1 MVYLYVILGI
11 AVVFL
16 IDFNHQRTMKREF
29 LEKIRRQWGKSVE
42 RQYSVEEL
50 EQIAYRF
57 HHDDN
62 ETFLDDITW
71 QDLDMDRL
79 FSRMNNTG
87 SSAGQ
92 EYLYY
97 LLRTPV
103 DNLEELKKRDA
114 FINSLLEDESGRE
127 KLQVALGQVSKCKK
141 GSLTGYMELLR
152 DISPGSN
159 IGHYCIIL
167 ALVFSLGIMLLVD
180 SALGMLALFVVLAYG
195 IIEYYRCK
203 ASIEPYFICIRC
215 VAAMSQC
222 CGNIGKMQLPYVDN
236 TKMAEYGR
244 LFRKEGRKLKFISS
258 GSDYNGSLLDTI
270 YDYIRMITHI
280 DIIMYNQIVN
290 SFQEKQASIERM
302 AEELGYMDAMI
313 AIASFRR
320 SLSSF
325 TRPMLK
331 NEKQNH
337 IKAEGIYHPFIENPV
352 KNSISVTDCVL
363 VTGSNASGKSTFLRT
378 MAINAILAQTIFT
391 CTATRYESS
400 FFRVY
405 SSMSLRDDLL
415 NGDSYYMVEIKAILR
430 ILLACKGKLPVLCFV
445 DEVLRG
451 TNTVE
456 RIAASTSILRFL
468 REQGALCFAA
478 THDIELTRLL
488 EKEYDN
494 YHFEETVADED
505 ISFNYCLQ
513 EGPAVTRNAIKLL
526 KMMEYDEKIVNGA
539 ECMAGEFL
547 KNGTWVLPGK
557 ESMRE

>member
-1 MVYLYVILGI
+1 MIYLYVILGI

-16 IDFNHQRTMKREF
+16 IDFNHQRTMKRDF
-29 LEKIRRQWGKSVE
+29 LEKIRKQWGKPVE
-42 RQYSVEEL
+42 EQYSREEL

-57 HHDDN
+57 NHDDI
-62 ETFLDDITW
+62 EMFLDDITW

-127 KLQVALGQVSKCKK
+127 KLQAAFGRISKCKK
-141 GSLTGYMELLR
+141 GSLAGYMELLKE
-152 DISPGSN
+152 ISPGSN
-159 IGHYCIIL
+159 RKHYCIIL
-167 ALVFSLGIMLLVD
+167 ALVFSLGLMLFVD
-180 SALGMLALFVVLAYG
+180 SALGMLALFVVLAYS

-222 CGNIGKMQLPYVDN
+222 CKNIGKMQLPYVDN

-244 LFRKEGRKLKFISS
+244 LFREESRKLKFISS

-280 DIIMYNQIVN
+280 DIIMYNQIVS

-302 AEELGYMDAMI
+302 TEELGYMDAMI
-313 AIASFRR
+313 AIASFRC

-325 TRPMLK
+325 TRPVLK

-337 IKAEGIYHPFIENPV
+337 IMAEEIYHPFIENPV

-391 CTATRYESS
+391 CTATRYESN

-415 NGDSYYMVEIKAILR
+415 KGDSYYMVEIKAILR
-430 ILLACKGKLPVLCFV
+430 ILLACKGRLPVLCFV

-488 EKEYDN
+488 DKEYDN
-494 YHFEETVADED
+494 YHFEETVTDED

-513 EGPAVTRNAIKLL
+513 KGPAVTRNAIKLL
-526 KMMEYDEKIVNGA
+526 KMMEYDEKIVNRA
-539 ECMAGEFL
+539 ECMAEEFL
-547 KNGTWVLPGK
+547 KSGNWVLPGK
-557 ESMRE
+557 E